1 MELRELQLFE
11 LKMLKD
17 ITKAC
22 EENGI
27 EYYLAC
33 GTMLGAVRHGGF
45 IPWDDDI
52 DLYMTVKN
60 YKRFRKIGQKILGE
74 KYFVQNYLSEKEYF
88 EQWTKVVAN
97 GTTALSEQL
106 KNWNVN
112 HGISIDV
119 FPIIGLSSDPSE
131 IARQQKAFELN
142 RALLS
147 DFFMKATNQQF
158 TVKQRLLYLIPRTIR
173 KFICRLNEKRFLL
186 DNEKYEKTTEI
197 WWKIYN
203 EYPTA
208 VFAEK
213 EKIKFED
220 GYFYAMKDVDGYL
233 SRKFGDYM
241 TLPPE
246 SQRVGHDASGWGK
259 IIYDLNKD
267 YSEYIYEDTKE

>member
-60 YKRFRKIGQKILGE
+60 YKRFRKIGQKILGK

-147 DFFMKATNQQF
+147 DSFMKATNQQF

-173 KFICRLNEKRFLL
+173 K
-186 DNEKYEKTTEI
+186 
-197 WWKIYN
+197 
-203 EYPTA
+203 
-208 VFAEK
+208 
-213 EKIKFED
+213 
-220 GYFYAMKDVDGYL
+220 
-233 SRKFGDYM
+233 
-241 TLPPE
+241 
-246 SQRVGHDASGWGK
+246 
-259 IIYDLNKD
+259 
-267 YSEYIYEDTKE
+267 